1 MSFALILVSICILF
15 AAAGQILM
23 KTGMR
28 QIGEITNVRQL
39 FDFSNIFSMFT
50 NIYVVIGIL
59 CFASMIVLWLAA
71 MSTLNISRMYPLTS
85 LVYVITAIVAFIFL
99 KEDISL
105 LRWVGIL
112 MVVAGCFLV
121 GLH

>member
-23 KTGMR
+23 KVGMR
-28 QIGEITNVRQL
+28 QVGEITTVRQL
-39 FDFSNIFSMFT
+39 FDLSTVFRMFT
-50 NIYVVIGIL
+50 NLYVVIGIL
-59 CFASMIVLWLAA
+59 CFALMIVLWLAA

-99 KEDISL
+99 KEDINL

-112 MVVAGCFLV
+112 LVVGGCFLIAQT
-121 GLH
+121 